1 MKKIFLICSLFFALN
16 AFNKAQ
22 AQLFPTNLE
31 ITVLD
36 DKGNVQP
43 DAIVKI
49 YGSEEDYKNDE
60 NVVNLGKTNDKGE
73 VKFKKLE
80 EKVYFIRAQKG
91 EMDNELSAN
100 KTGKLEPKRNNMVN
114 VIIEGLAL
122 PKN

>member
-1 MKKIFLICSLFFALN
+1 MKKIFLSFALILGIYSIN
-16 AFNKAQ
+16 TAD

-36 DKGNVQP
+36 DKGNVQS

-60 NVVNLGKTNDKGE
+60 NVVDLGKTNAKGE
-73 VKFKKLE
+73 VKFKKLD
-80 EKVYFIRAQKG
+80 EKVYFIRAEKG

-100 KTGKLEPKRNNMVN
+100 KTGKLEPKKNNMVN
-114 VIIEGLAL
+114 VIIEGLAI